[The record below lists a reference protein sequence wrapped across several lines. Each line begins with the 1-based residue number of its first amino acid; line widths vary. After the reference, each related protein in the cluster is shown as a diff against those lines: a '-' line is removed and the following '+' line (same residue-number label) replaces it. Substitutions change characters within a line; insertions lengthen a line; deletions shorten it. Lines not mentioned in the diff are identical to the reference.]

1 MKPPIAPTEQAAFKA
16 LEAIQKDTTI
26 PRARRR
32 QWQKVFMDAAQI
44 AMQPVRGRG
53 RSATIDR
60 KKILSLLGEGT
71 HTYQH
76 IADECGC
83 SASYVAKVANGLR

>member
-1 MKPPIAPTEQAAFKA
+1 MEPTLTPIERAAYKA

-53 RSATIDR
+53 RSATID
-60 KKILSLLGEGT
+60 KEKILGLLGEGT
-71 HTYQH
+71 HTYQQ